1 VVLQPARPRL
11 RRPVPI
17 DKGLDVA
24 PVSSLKGRITDD
36 MKAAM
41 RSGEKERL
49 GVIRMLTA
57 AIKQRE
63 VDERISLDDPQVLSV
78 LEKMI
83 KQRKESLVLFQAG
96 NRPDLVAKESG
107 EIALLQGYL
116 PSQLSDSEID
126 SLIADAIASTGAA
139 SIKDMGKVMGII
151 KGKAQGRADMAAVGA
166 KIKAKLGG

>member
-1 VVLQPARPRL
+1 
-11 RRPVPI
+11 
-17 DKGLDVA
+17 
-24 PVSSLKGRITDD
+24 

-41 RSGEKERL
+41 RSGEKQRL
-49 GVIRMLTA
+49 GVIRMITA

-63 VDERISLDDPQVLSV
+63 VDERIILDDAQVVSV

-83 KQRKESLVLFQAG
+83 KQRNESLVQFQAG
-96 NRPDLVAKESG
+96 NRPDLVEKESG
-107 EIALLQGYL
+107 EITLLQGYMPL
-116 PSQLSDSEID
+116 PLSAAELDG
-126 SLIADAIASTGAA
+126 LIADTIAATGAA

>member
-1 VVLQPARPRL
+1 MP
-11 RRPVPI
+11 
-17 DKGLDVA
+17 
-24 PVSSLKGRITDD
+24 LKERITDD

-49 GVIRMLTA
+49 GVIRMITS

-63 VDERISLDDPQVLSV
+63 VDERITLDDSQVLSV

-83 KQRKESLVLFQAG
+83 KQRKESIVQFQAG
-96 NRPDLVAKESG
+96 NRPDLVDKETA
-107 EIALLQGYL
+107 EIALLQSYL
-116 PSQLSDSEID
+116 PSQLSESELD
-126 SLIADAIASTGAA
+126 ALIGEAVAATGAV
-139 SIKDMGKVMGII
+139 SIKDMGKVMAII

>member
-1 VVLQPARPRL
+1 M
-11 RRPVPI
+11 
-17 DKGLDVA
+17 
-24 PVSSLKGRITDD
+24 SLKERITDD

-49 GVIRMLTA
+49 GVIRMITA

-63 VDERISLDDPQVLSV
+63 VDERISLDDSQVLGV
-78 LEKMI
+78 IEKMI
-83 KQRKESLVLFQAG
+83 KQRKESLVQFQAG
-96 NRPDLVAKESG
+96 NRQDLVDKESA

-116 PSQLSDSEID
+116 PAAMSEAEID
-126 SLIADAIASTGAA
+126 ALIGEAIAATGAA
-139 SIKDMGKVMGII
+139 SIKDMGKVMGLV

>member
-1 VVLQPARPRL
+1 M
-11 RRPVPI
+11 
-17 DKGLDVA
+17 
-24 PVSSLKGRITDD
+24 SLKERITDD

-49 GVIRMLTA
+49 GLIRMITS

-63 VDERISLDDPQVLSV
+63 VDERITLDDAQVLSV

-96 NRPDLVAKESG
+96 NRQDLVDKEAA
-107 EIALLQGYL
+107 EITLLQGYL

-126 SLIADAIASTGAA
+126 ALISDAIGATGAA
-139 SIKDMGKVMGII
+139 SVKDMGKVMAII